1 MLSRT
6 ISVAPMMGYTDR
18 HARYFLRLISRHTLL
33 YTEMVTTGAVL
44 HGDRVQLLRFH
55 PAEHPLALQL
65 GGSDPVELAECAQ
78 IAEDLGFDEV
88 NLNVGCPSDRV
99 QSGRF
104 GACLMA
110 EPKLVAECVAA
121 MNARVNIPVTVKC
134 RIGIDDM
141 DEYSGLEYF
150 VETVADAG
158 CDHFIVHARKAW
170 LKGLSPKQNREIPPL
185 RYEDVYRLKAEHPSL
200 AITINGGI
208 KTQEDI
214 ALHLQR
220 VDGVMLGREA
230 YHNPYLLADIDQR
243 YYASQRPV
251 VSREQVIIKLIDYID
266 DEMVRGT
273 RLHSITRHI
282 HGLFLACHG
291 ARGWRR
297 GLSATAHQ
305 ADADGS
311 SIARLLAHIPR
322 AVPGTEGVQQ

>member
-1 MLSRT
+1 
-6 ISVAPMMGYTDR
+6 MMGYTDR

-44 HGDRVQLLRFH
+44 HGDRAQLLKFH

-78 IAEDLGFDEV
+78 IAEDSGFDEV
-88 NLNVGCPSDRV
+88 NLNIGCPSDRV

-141 DEYSGLEYF
+141 DEYSGLEHF
-150 VETVADAG
+150 VETVAAAG

-170 LKGLSPKQNREIPPL
+170 LKGLSPKQNREVPPL
-185 RYEDVYRLKAEHPSL
+185 RYDDVYRLKAEHPSL

-208 KTQEDI
+208 KTQDEI
-214 ALHLQR
+214 AMHLQQ

-230 YHNPYLLADIDQR
+230 YHNPYLLADVDQR
-243 YYASQRPV
+243 YYASQSPV
-251 VSREQVIIKLIDYID
+251 ISREQVIIKLIDYID
-266 DEMVRGT
+266 DEMSRGT
-273 RLHSITRHI
+273 RLHSMTRHI
-282 HGLFLACHG
+282 HGLFAACPG
-291 ARGWRR
+291 ARNWRR
-297 GLSATAHQ
+297 ELSTSTHLD
-305 ADADGS
+305 DADS
-311 SIARLLAHIPR
+311 SILKRLLQRIPVSAAARL
-322 AVPGTEGVQQ
+322 